1 MDRTTVWKLVQT
13 RARALRT
20 QETSGCHSFRAT
32 GITAYMDGGG
42 SLDIAQR
49 IAGHAQLSTTKI
61 YARSRDRVT
70 IAEIQRVCFEPSPP
84 TT

>member
-1 MDRTTVWKLVQT
+1 MDRTSIWKLVQ
-13 RARALRT
+13 ARACACELKKRV
-20 QETSGCHSFRAT
+20 GCHSFRAT
-32 GITAYMDGGG
+32 GITAYMDAGG

-61 YARSRDRVT
+61 YDRSQDRVT
-70 IAEIQRVCFEPSPP
+70 IAEIQRVCFEPSSP